1 MVVQVLKYKM
11 KKEMKQKRMVQFFSA
26 LADETRLKILTSLTS
41 GAKTVSEIHSQ
52 FEESITLSAVSHQLK
67 ILSSTE
73 IIEGKKSG
81 REKKYSLSGEFCW
94 CILRDA
100 AKHFG
105 IKYPKVQK
113 N

>member
-1 MVVQVLKYKM
+1 
-11 KKEMKQKRMVQFFSA
+11 MVQFFSA
-26 LADETRLKILTSLTS
+26 LADETRLKILVSLTA
-41 GAKTVSEIHSQ
+41 GEKTVSEIHSE
-52 FEESITLSAVSHQLK
+52 FGESITLSGVSHQLK
-67 ILSSTE
+67 TLSTID
-73 IIEGKKSG
+73 IIESEKSG

-105 IKYPKVQK
+105 IKYPEVQK